1 MKINNLDYRIDW
13 RKFKRGT
20 SFFVPCL
27 KIDEGKEAILVVT
40 KRFGFRV
47 AIKPVIE
54 DGFKGLRVWRI
65 K

>member
-13 RKFKRGT
+13 KNFKRGT

-27 KIDEGKEAILVVT
+27 KLEEGKTSLLATTQRLGYRI
-40 KRFGFRV
+40 